1 MGARSALLI
10 AAASSKHDAA
20 PHSNA
25 RFRRSFFS
33 TALLL
38 AGYAQAHRCT
48 ARLGGCATTAP
59 VISSAAAAR
68 SNARSVWLILARNPE
83 DLAPF

>member
-38 AGYAQAHRCT
+38 AGYA
-48 ARLGGCATTAP
+48 
-59 VISSAAAAR
+59 
-68 SNARSVWLILARNPE
+68 
-83 DLAPF
+83 